1 VGKNAAT
8 HTERLVAPVLWWGL
22 VVLAAVIVGWL
33 LLVAT
38 SPAVAGGVAAVTLL
52 VGGAGLWRWGALRD
66 PAEPGR
72 FRAGEAS
79 LVSPDLGTVVALDPS
94 AWRAALARAGTD
106 RAFLLTRPWID
117 RGVRVE
123 VADPADPTPYWLV
136 STRRPAAVE
145 RVVGHTGAAPDERTR
160 EDGEEARSEEE
171 G

>member
-1 VGKNAAT
+1 MEKNPAR
-8 HTERLVAPVLWWGL
+8 HSERLVAPVPWWGI

-38 SPAVAGGVAAVTLL
+38 SPVVAGAAAVATLL
-52 VGGAGLWRWGALRD
+52 VGAAGLWHWGSLRVT
-66 PAEPGR
+66 AEPGH

-79 LVSPDLGTVVALDPS
+79 LADPDLGTVVALDPQ

-136 STRRPAAVE
+136 SARRPAAIE
-145 RVVGHTGAAPDERTR
+145 RVVGHTGPAPDERTP
-160 EDGEEARSEEE
+160 DGEEARSEEE